1 MSLVKW
7 TFVVLLTLP
16 AAELVVLL
24 LATATLG
31 WFWTFVLLVGGS
43 LAGIY
48 LLRQTG
54 RGDLDQLRQAFAREG
69 LRAIHLETPGFATM
83 LGAILLTIPGFITD
97 IVGLGLFVPAIRRWA
112 AGAIGRAARRR
123 PQDQTI
129 IDLEPNEWR
138 QLPDPAKK
146 RRRKPKSKIDTKT
159 DTEVGTKTDAG
170 TES

>member
-7 TFVVLLTLP
+7 TFVALLTLP

-54 RGDLDQLRQAFAREG
+54 RGDFDRLRQAFAQEG

-83 LGAILLTIPGFITD
+83 LGAILLTIPGFITS
-97 IVGLGLFVPAIRRWA
+97 IVGLGLFVPAIRQWA

-123 PQDQTI
+123 PQEPSV
-129 IDLEPNEWR
+129 IDLEPHEWR

-146 RRRKPKSKIDTKT
+146 RRRKPKSKT
-159 DTEVGTKTDAG
+159 DIETGTKADTG
-170 TES
+170 TEN